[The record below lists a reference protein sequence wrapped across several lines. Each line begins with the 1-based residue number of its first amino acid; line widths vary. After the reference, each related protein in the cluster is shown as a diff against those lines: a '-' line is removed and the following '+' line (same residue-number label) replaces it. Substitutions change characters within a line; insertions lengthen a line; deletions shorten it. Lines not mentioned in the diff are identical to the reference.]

1 MKKIQPANL
10 SDSEKK
16 IHEGKSKK
24 SFMELTSSKLTDIK
38 IPLASI
44 SDQQRYIFKVS
55 TEASLDILKKNLKAP
70 VIPGQTEIDE
80 SRYPRTH
87 LLREHEGWEP
97 PHEDII
103 GAYFRHFQ
111 QHFPDYGTDAKLA
124 ALLGLTS
131 DRRVREYKSGDRT
144 IPYGVWRHFLVLT
157 GRAPQEIIEV
167 KAFMG

>member
-1 MKKIQPANL
+1 MP
-10 SDSEKK
+10 S
-16 IHEGKSKK
+16 
-24 SFMELTSSKLTDIK
+24 IK
-38 IPLASI
+38 QQQHIIFEESTKAAI
-44 SDQQRYIFKVS
+44 DQ
-55 TEASLDILKKNLKAP
+55 LKKNLKAQ

-80 SRYPRTH
+80 SNYPRTH

-97 PHEDII
+97 PHQDII

-111 QHFPDYGTDAKLA
+111 SHFPDYNTDGKLA

-131 DRRVREYKSGDRT
+131 DRRVREYKSASRT
-144 IPYGVWRHFLVLT
+144 IPYGVWRKFLVMT

>member
-1 MKKIQPANL
+1 MKIQMP
-10 SDSEKK
+10 S
-16 IHEGKSKK
+16 
-24 SFMELTSSKLTDIK
+24 IK
-38 IPLASI
+38 QQQHIIFEESTKAAI
-44 SDQQRYIFKVS
+44 DQ
-55 TEASLDILKKNLKAP
+55 LKKNLKAQ

-80 SRYPRTH
+80 SNYPRTH

-97 PHEDII
+97 PHQDII

-111 QHFPDYGTDAKLA
+111 SHFPDYNTDGKLA

-131 DRRVREYKSGDRT
+131 DRRVREYKSASRT
-144 IPYGVWRHFLVLT
+144 IPYGVWRKFLVMT

>member
-1 MKKIQPANL
+1 MKIQLPGI
-10 SDSEKK
+10 KK
-16 IHEGKSKK
+16 
-24 SFMELTSSKLTDIK
+24 
-38 IPLASI
+38 
-44 SDQQRYIFKVS
+44 QQQIIFEES
-55 TEASLDILKKNLKAP
+55 TKAAIEQLKKNLKAP
-70 VIPGQTEIDE
+70 AIPGQTEIDE
-80 SRYPRTH
+80 HQYPRTH

-97 PHEDII
+97 PHQDII

-131 DRRVREYKSGDRT
+131 DRRVREYKSAARV

-167 KAFMG
+167 KSFMG

>member
-1 MKKIQPANL
+1 MKIDLP
-10 SDSEKK
+10 D
-16 IHEGKSKK
+16 IKSQQRFIFEESTKK
-24 SFMELTSSKLTDIK
+24 SI
-38 IPLASI
+38 
-44 SDQQRYIFKVS
+44 DQ
-55 TEASLDILKKNLKAP
+55 LKMNLKAP
-70 VIPGQTEIDE
+70 VLPGQTEVDE
-80 SRYPRTH
+80 SKYPRTH

-97 PHEDII
+97 PHQDII

-111 QHFPDYGTDAKLA
+111 KHFPEYGTDGKLG

-131 DRRVREYKSGDRT
+131 DRRVREYKSASRT

>member
-1 MKKIQPANL
+1 MKI
-10 SDSEKK
+10 
-16 IHEGKSKK
+16 
-24 SFMELTSSKLTDIK
+24 EL
-38 IPLASI
+38 PSI
-44 SDQQRYIFKVS
+44 TQQQKTIFEENTKAAIDQ
-55 TEASLDILKKNLKAP
+55 LKKNLKAP

-80 SRYPRTH
+80 SQYPRTH

-97 PHEDII
+97 PHQDII

-111 QHFPDYGTDAKLA
+111 QHFPDYNTDGKLA

-131 DRRVREYKSGDRT
+131 DRRVREYKSAART

-157 GRAPQEIIEV
+157 GRAQQEIIEV